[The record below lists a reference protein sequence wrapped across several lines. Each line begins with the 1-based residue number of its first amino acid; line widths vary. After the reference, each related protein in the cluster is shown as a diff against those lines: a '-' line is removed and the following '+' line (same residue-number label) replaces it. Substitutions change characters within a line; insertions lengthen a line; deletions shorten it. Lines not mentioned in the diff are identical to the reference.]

1 MISDRGTGLYRR
13 TELKVLENG
22 FSMPRSINLGLM
34 EQAPISSFAM
44 AAVRPRKIQDLII
57 DDSRHRENVFDV
69 CIHLISLT
77 L

>member
-13 TELKVLENG
+13 IELKVLENG

-44 AAVRPRKIQDLII
+44 AAVRPRKFQVLII
-57 DDSRHRENVFDV
+57 KNSRDRENVFDV
-69 CIHLISLT
+69 CSPLTSLT